1 MTTPLQLDGY
11 IIDTLLVE
19 PNVRFDPENEGEQA
33 EPTASARHLL
43 KEGDAFSHQLV
54 LRVEIEPG
62 EEDVSTPYRIAV
74 IGRAFFTLGE
84 TDQDEEAQARLV
96 VLNGSAILLGMLRS
110 QVAQVT
116 ALGRWGTFLIPAIN
130 LVEALK
136 NGHEAADETEPA
148 ERAEDE

>member
-19 PNVRFDPENEGEQA
+19 PNVRFDPESEDVQA
-33 EPTASARHLL
+33 EPSASARHLL
-43 KEGDAFSHQLV
+43 KQGDESGHQLV
-54 LRVEIEPG
+54 LRVEIEPP
-62 EEDVSTPYRIAV
+62 EEDVSSPYRIAV

-84 TDQDEEAQARLV
+84 SDLDDEAEARLV

-136 NGHEAADETEPA
+136 NGHEEGV
-148 ERAEDE
+148 AEDAASEAVPE